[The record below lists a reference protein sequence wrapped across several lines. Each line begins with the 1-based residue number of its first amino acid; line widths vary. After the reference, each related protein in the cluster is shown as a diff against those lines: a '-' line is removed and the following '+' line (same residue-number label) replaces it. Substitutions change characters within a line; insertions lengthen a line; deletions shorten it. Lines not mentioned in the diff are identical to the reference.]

1 MAMARSHGIHM
12 TEEAV
17 RAHYRRLGRPLP
29 QYLSSEEVV
38 EAALAE
44 AARRPARKTP
54 KFAVDDR
61 NFPGAKSWAEVRFF
75 IRYLEPQGFKWAE
88 VHEASTFDIVAGRP
102 GLVTYTPDFD
112 FTVAGVRTLV
122 EVKGRKRLPHQ
133 EATYV
138 KFMVCR
144 WALYPGYV
152 WRWMQNTRGDKFV
165 EKYADFD

>member
-1 MAMARSHGIHM
+1 MAKGGKLHM
-12 TEEAV
+12 TEAEV

-29 QYLSSEEVV
+29 AYLSAEEISG
-38 EAALAE
+38 AALAE
-44 AARRPARKTP
+44 AARRPARARKN
-54 KFAVDDR
+54 AVDDR

-75 IRYLEPQGFKWAE
+75 IRYLEPQGFKWEE
-88 VHEASTFDIVAGRP
+88 VHEAAAFDLVPARP

-122 EVKGRKRLPHQ
+122 EVKGAKRLPHQ

-138 KFMVCR
+138 KFMICR
-144 WALYPGYV
+144 WSLYPGFV
-152 WRWMQNTRGDKFV
+152 WRWMQNTGRDRFV